1 MQYPAWW
8 GEVRARMG
16 GLSLARPLWRRGSFL
31 RVATSRSHEQASPS
45 LGSGEPQ
52 LRPGLTGRGRQ
63 QDSAPSVSVTA
74 GRDDAGMG
82 QAPRSILHVDLDA
95 FYASVEQLRRPELR
109 GKPIAVGG
117 GVVLAASYEA
127 RAFGVQSAMPVG
139 KAKRL
144 CPRLIVVSGSFGN
157 YVELSDRVMD
167 LCADVTPHVEQVSID
182 EAFLD
187 VTGSQH
193 LLGPAEQIG
202 RQVRQAV
209 LRETGLVV
217 SVGCAPTKFLAKVAS
232 QVAKPDG
239 LVAVAPGDE
248 LDFLHPLPVSRL
260 WGVGPATG
268 AKLHEMG
275 IFTIGELAA
284 TPRDALRSRIGA
296 HAGKHLHDLAFNRD
310 PRSVVRH
317 SRAGSVGAS
326 STFGRDSRDPAEHRK
341 VLMRLA
347 DRVGRRLRSKQRA
360 GRTVTVRVRFADFE
374 THTHAVTLRAAIG
387 TTEAIFRTAVHLV
400 DEAMEATATG
410 RGLRLLGISLSKL
423 SYSPHIQ
430 LELPFAA
437 GSREEVRLTGSIAA
451 IERERLD
458 EAIDELRDRFG
469 RNSVG
474 PGSLL
479 LSKSGTFVPDEFG
492 DLAVPASERR
502 SPQADG

>member
-1 MQYPAWW
+1 V
-8 GEVRARMG
+8 ESAR
-16 GLSLARPLWRRGSFL
+16 
-31 RVATSRSHEQASPS
+31 
-45 LGSGEPQ
+45 
-52 LRPGLTGRGRQ
+52 
-63 QDSAPSVSVTA
+63 
-74 GRDDAGMG
+74 
-82 QAPRSILHVDLDA
+82 RSILHVDLDA

-127 RAFGVQSAMPVG
+127 RAFGVHSAMPIG
-139 KAKRL
+139 KARKL
-144 CPRLIVVSGSFGN
+144 CPRLIVVSGSFGE
-157 YVELSDRVMD
+157 YVALSDRVMD

-187 VTGSQH
+187 VTGSEH
-193 LLGPAEQIG
+193 LFGSGEQIA
-202 RQVRQAV
+202 RQVRKSV
-209 LRETGLVV
+209 LDETGLVV

-239 LVAVAPGDE
+239 LVSVAPGKE
-248 LDFLHPLPVSRL
+248 LEFLHPLPVGRL

-268 AKLHEMG
+268 ARLNDMG

-284 TPRDALRSRIGA
+284 SPSEVLQSRLGP
-296 HAGKHLHDLAFNRD
+296 HAGRHLHALAYNRD

-317 SRAGSVGAS
+317 TRAGSVGAS

-360 GRTVTVRVRFADFE
+360 GRTVTVRVRYADFE
-374 THTHAVTLRAAIG
+374 THTHATTLRAPIG
-387 TTEAIFRTAVHLV
+387 TTEAIFRTATHLAE
-400 DEAMEATATG
+400 EAIESTAAG

-430 LELPFAA
+430 LELPFVSASREDVRLA
-437 GSREEVRLTGSIAA
+437 GSTAA
-451 IERERLD
+451 VERERLD
-458 EAIDELRDRFG
+458 EAIDGLRERFG
-469 RNSVG
+469 RDSVG

-479 LSKSGTFVPDEFG
+479 LGRSGSMVPEEFG

-502 SPQADG
+502 HSAADE

>member
-1 MQYPAWW
+1 VV
-8 GEVRARMG
+8 ETVR
-16 GLSLARPLWRRGSFL
+16 
-31 RVATSRSHEQASPS
+31 
-45 LGSGEPQ
+45 
-52 LRPGLTGRGRQ
+52 
-63 QDSAPSVSVTA
+63 
-74 GRDDAGMG
+74 
-82 QAPRSILHVDLDA
+82 RSILHVDLDA

-127 RAFGVQSAMPVG
+127 RAFGVRSAMPIG
-139 KAKRL
+139 KARQL
-144 CPRLIVVSGSFGN
+144 CPRLVVVSGSFGD
-157 YVELSDRVMD
+157 YVTLSDRVMD

-202 RQVRQAV
+202 RQVRKAV
-209 LRETGLVV
+209 LDQTGLVV

-232 QVAKPDG
+232 QVAKPNG
-239 LVAVAPGDE
+239 LVSVPPGEE

-268 AKLHEMG
+268 AKLQDMG

-284 TPRDALRSRIGA
+284 TPEEALRSRIGP
-296 HAGKHLHDLAFNRD
+296 HAGRRLHDLAFNRD
-310 PRSVVRH
+310 PRSVIRH

-326 STFGRDSRDPAEHRK
+326 STFGRDSRDLAEHRK

-347 DRVGRRLRSKQRA
+347 DRVGKRLRSKQRA
-360 GRTVTVRVRFADFE
+360 ARTVTVRVRFADFE
-374 THTHAVTLRAAIG
+374 THTHAITLRAPIG
-387 TTEAIFRTAVHLV
+387 TTEAIFRTAIHLT
-400 DEAMEATATG
+400 DEVMEATAAG

-437 GSREEVRLTGSIAA
+437 VSREDVRLAGSTAA

-458 EAIDELRDRFG
+458 EAIDGLRERFG
-469 RNSVG
+469 RNAVG

-479 LSKSGTFVPDEFG
+479 LGRSESSVPEEFG

-502 SPQADG
+502 SSEPDE